1 MFHTTKVFCVVL
13 ALCLCAGQSFA
24 DKSGPTRKEH
34 TWRTLDQLTAV
45 ELKRVDISAKVTA
58 GDGLQLPAEEWPFKA
73 PYSAQEIG
81 YRLMDFTHA
90 PRWSHVV
97 ADAYGVLT
105 KAGYLTQGITVG
117 MIQQVYEPGAQGQIA
132 SKPGDIHQRQMFF
145 YTYPPRDKGLL
156 SMWSMR
162 RTGLEQPTK
171 LDSFI
176 YSPTLRRVRRQPA
189 PRRETPF
196 SNMVQSYDDIAGREA
211 WEFTWRF
218 LGADTIYETVR
229 FPSTREQI
237 TLSRA
242 DGSFYD
248 MPTAEFKMMSERY
261 PFYRTD
267 GGVDCFVV
275 VAEPNRDWLPDY
287 KVSKL
292 IYWVDQ
298 FYLYPLRIE
307 QYDENGD
314 LKTVQV
320 RFAQQD
326 NKNLSGG
333 YGYTNII
340 TVYYD
345 IQQDLISY
353 SVHDGLMLHTWTE
366 EEVAMFTP
374 DFLRR
379 RWLKYPR
386 QSHSLVMAPDQFY
399 LRPKLLQDRFPEE
412 RPIKITPDVARRIE
426 AQEQNGYLTFSE
438 IN

>member
-1 MFHTTKVFCVVL
+1 
-13 ALCLCAGQSFA
+13 
-24 DKSGPTRKEH
+24 
-34 TWRTLDQLTAV
+34 
-45 ELKRVDISAKVTA
+45 
-58 GDGLQLPAEEWPFKA
+58 
-73 PYSAQEIG
+73 
-81 YRLMDFTHA
+81 
-90 PRWSHVV
+90 
-97 ADAYGVLT
+97 
-105 KAGYLTQGITVG
+105 
-117 MIQQVYEPGAQGQIA
+117 
-132 SKPGDIHQRQMFF
+132 
-145 YTYPPRDKGLL
+145 
-156 SMWSMR
+156 
-162 RTGLEQPTK
+162 
-171 LDSFI
+171 
-176 YSPTLRRVRRQPA
+176 
-189 PRRETPF
+189 
-196 SNMVQSYDDIAGREA
+196 
-211 WEFTWRF
+211 
-218 LGADTIYETVR
+218 
-229 FPSTREQI
+229 
-237 TLSRA
+237 
-242 DGSFYD
+242 
-248 MPTAEFKMMSERY
+248 MMSERY